1 MPKSVFRILSS
12 VLIVALAI
20 VVANQ
25 RLSIARLQKEIESL
39 RQTSEQSPEPLPE
52 NTPIQAPQS
61 EAQPKEPSVELLR
74 LRGEIGRL
82 KQAEREAEQLRDEVA
97 ILRQQIR
104 ALSGPTRNETYGM
117 TGLATNNLPEVEPGT
132 AWPEVLKELRRVS
145 AKFLEANE
153 EFIHA
158 QAFPSILASSNGQL
172 PPSQW
177 SSISEKVNCSVAR
190 TPPSPGPRA
199 RLNNFRYD
207 HISN

>member
-20 VVANQ
+20 VVASQ

-39 RQTSEQSPEPLPE
+39 RQTSEQSTEPLAQ
-52 NTPIQAPQS
+52 NAAIQAPQS
-61 EAQPKEPSVELLR
+61 EAQPKEPSLELLR

-82 KQAEREAEQLRDEVA
+82 KQDEREAEQLRDEVA
-97 ILRQQIR
+97 SLRQQIR

-117 TGLATNNLPEVEPGT
+117 SGLATNNLPEVEPGT
-132 AWPEVLKELRRVS
+132 TWPEVTKELRRVN

-158 QAFPSILASSNGQL
+158 QAFPFILASSNGA
-172 PPSQW
+172 
-177 SSISEKVNCSVAR
+177 VATITMEFYFR
-190 TPPSPGPRA
+190 EGKLLSRKDTAKPWPPSP
-199 RLNNFRYD
+199 FE
-207 HISN
+207 